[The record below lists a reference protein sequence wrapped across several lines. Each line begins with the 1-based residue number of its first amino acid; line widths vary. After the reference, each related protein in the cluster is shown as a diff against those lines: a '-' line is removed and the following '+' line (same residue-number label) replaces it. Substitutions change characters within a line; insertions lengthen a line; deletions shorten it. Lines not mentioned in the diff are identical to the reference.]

1 MPNEKTTSKPK
12 HPAKK
17 KAGGDCPSAS
27 CSVLEFDLHT
37 GTKRYS
43 GTVNMPDWDE
53 TCTLPM
59 MVNSLMVNLAKD
71 CPEIHEADQMVFS
84 CKLSKP
90 NSQPSGR

>member
-1 MPNEKTTSKPK
+1 MPRRN
-12 HPAKK
+12 
-17 KAGGDCPSAS
+17 KAVKSGSSPAS

-37 GTKRYS
+37 GKKRYE
-43 GTVNMPDWDE
+43 GTVKVPDYDE

-71 CPEIHEADQMVFS
+71 CPEIHEATEMLFK

-90 NSQPSGR
+90 NTDYTTAH

>member
-1 MPNEKTTSKPK
+1 MPRRN
-12 HPAKK
+12 
-17 KAGGDCPSAS
+17 KAVKSGSSPAS

-37 GTKRYS
+37 GKKRYS
-43 GTVNMPDWDE
+43 GTVNVPNWDE

-71 CPEIHEADQMVFS
+71 CPEIHEADQMVFN

-90 NSQPSGR
+90 NEKSPHAGEKGKANE

>member
-1 MPNEKTTSKPK
+1 
-12 HPAKK
+12 
-17 KAGGDCPSAS
+17 
-27 CSVLEFDLHT
+27 LEFDLHT
-37 GTKRYS
+37 GRKRYS
-43 GTVNMPDWDE
+43 GTVNVPDWDE

-90 NSQPSGR
+90 NRELSQPRSVDNTQPPRRP